1 MKGNKIEPIN
11 FIVKDYAF
19 NVHSLN
25 DYFYDLQNHR
35 FSVLIKDPLNK
46 IDFHFVDLIIEAL
59 FI

>member
-19 NVHSLN
+19 NVNSLN
-25 DYFYDLQNHR
+25 DYFYDLQKHR

-46 IDFHFVDLIIEAL
+46 IDFLFVDLIIDH
-59 FI
+59 